1 MPWCETCGCES
12 DAPCESDEPEE
23 EEEAAS
29 AAAADDDDQMR
40 DETSEVTREKSDVDC
55 GCGGCDCECGRGAPE
70 SGTDGWADECAI
82 QNAIFILS
90 AIN

>member
-1 MPWCETCGCES
+1 MPWCDPCGCGSVEACES
-12 DAPCESDEPEE
+12 DKPE

-55 GCGGCDCECGRGAPE
+55 GCGGCD
-70 SGTDGWADECAI
+70 
-82 QNAIFILS
+82 
-90 AIN
+90 